1 MFFIWVTYLCALGY
15 SLADALW
22 INIDETAIKYHF
34 TKMKGYQAQAPNQK
48 MKKHMV
54 EKVTSRDAKSHCT
67 LISAIAS
74 EQESQTQMP
83 QVFIPNTTGRK
94 KNWQEAKNKNIHNPN
109 VMINLDTQGWMTIEF
124 MLVYLDILAER
135 IKELGKNKVV
145 LVMDC
150 LAAHISIK
158 VLKKINRLKWKVLLI
173 PSKLTWLLQPLDVWM
188 FSNVKRNL
196 YLAQVEN
203 QIKSTTGTVSFQ
215 EWSTTVFGKIQT
227 MFVNTEVRQKFEKCG
242 FKLPTNNMPKHLLPY
257 MPHESLGKVRK
268 LTMAEL
274 TMYMGSRCD
283 ACYKLL
289 FKENIPH
296 DLAHHMI
303 VLQSPMH
310 RLSSKR
316 SLSSLHV

>member
-1 MFFIWVTYLCALGY
+1 MTYLGALGY
-15 SLADALW
+15 SLADALY
-22 INIDETAIKYHF
+22 INMDETAIKYQY
-34 TKMKGYQAQAPNQK
+34 TKMKGYKAQAPNDK

-54 EKVTSRDAKSHCT
+54 QKVSSRDAKSHCT
-67 LISAIAS
+67 LISAMAS
-74 EQESQTQMP
+74 EEESQKRMP
-83 QVFIPNTTGRK
+83 QVFIPNVTGRK
-94 KNWQEAKNKNIHNPN
+94 KKWQEAKNQNIDNPN

-135 IKELGKNKVV
+135 VKELGKNKVV

-158 VLKKINRLKWKVLLI
+158 VLKKICRLKWKVLLI

-188 FSNVKRNL
+188 FSHLKRHL
-196 YLAQVEN
+196 YLAQVQN
-203 QIKSTTGTVSFQ
+203 QINSTTGTTSFE
-215 EWSTTVFGKIQT
+215 EWSTTLFDKIQT
-227 MFVNTEVRQKFEKCG
+227 LFVNTEMRHKFENCG
-242 FKLPTNNMPKHLLPY
+242 FQIPTNSMPKHLLPY
-257 MPHESLGKVRK
+257 LPHDSLGPVRK

-274 TMYMGSRCD
+274 NMYMGGRCD

-296 DLAHHMI
+296 DRAHRMI
-303 VLQSPMH
+303 VLQTPMH
-310 RLSSKR
+310 RFSSKR